1 MKKLRTTARALVAA
15 VFFLAALNGCA
26 PKDKRMDVT
35 VAVDF
40 GPAERPPL
48 EKKVS
53 LPERSTVF
61 DALSRAFAV
70 ATSGR

>member
-1 MKKLRTTARALVAA
+1 MMRIRHTARALFAA
-15 VFFLAALNGCA
+15 GFLFAALNGCG
-26 PKDKRMDVT
+26 PKDKTIDVT

-53 LPERSTVF
+53 LPEPSTVF
-61 DALSRAFAV
+61 DALRGAFSV

>member
-1 MKKLRTTARALVAA
+1 MIGIRHAARALFAA
-15 VFFLAALNGCA
+15 QFLFAALNGCGRD
-26 PKDKRMDVT
+26 DKTIEVT

-40 GPAERPPL
+40 GPADPPPL

-53 LPERSTVF
+53 LPEPSTVF
-61 DALSRAFAV
+61 DALRGAFAV